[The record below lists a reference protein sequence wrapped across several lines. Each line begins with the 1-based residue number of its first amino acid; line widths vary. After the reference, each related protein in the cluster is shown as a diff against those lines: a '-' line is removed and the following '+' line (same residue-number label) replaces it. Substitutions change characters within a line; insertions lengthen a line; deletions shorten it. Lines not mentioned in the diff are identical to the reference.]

1 MAQDYTM
8 PDGLAAALGTAPQ
21 RAKDLQGPALE
32 RVQAQAREYK
42 TDNLE
47 RLLRQAHQWRN
58 ALQEARLYPGGH
70 PDEVYNL
77 QSDLRRVLLHLA
89 DLLIKVYEEE
99 LDTRLSPGLEELAER
114 IGALTNERR
123 FRFLKHCRDKRGWRG
138 LRGLEDDD
146 LKRLSGF

>member
-1 MAQDYTM
+1 MTQDYTM
-8 PDGLAAALGTAPQ
+8 PDGLDAALGTAPQ

-77 QSDLRRVLLHLA
+77 QYDLWCVLLRLA
-89 DLLIKVYEEE
+89 NLLIKVYEEAME
-99 LDTRLSPGLEELAER
+99 AQLSPGLEELAEQ
-114 IGALTNERR
+114 IGDLTNEGR
-123 FRFLKHCRDKRGWRG
+123 FRLLKHCRDKRKWRG
-138 LRGLEDDD
+138 LRGLDDDD